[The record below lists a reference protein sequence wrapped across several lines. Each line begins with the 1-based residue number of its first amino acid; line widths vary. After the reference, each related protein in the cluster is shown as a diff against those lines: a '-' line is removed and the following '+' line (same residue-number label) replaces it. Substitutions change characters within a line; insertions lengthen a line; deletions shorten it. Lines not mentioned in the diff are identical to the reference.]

1 MRNILSVDASFRYC
15 EQLARGHYE
24 NFPVGSVLVPSN
36 RRKHVYSIYAF
47 ARTADDFADEGY
59 EADISVETR
68 MARLDEWQKKLQD
81 SYRGVADDPIFI
93 ALSETIRE
101 LRLPVALFEDLLS
114 AFKQDVTKTRYRDF
128 DEVLDY
134 CSRSANPVGRLILL
148 LFDYRD
154 EKLHRMSDDV
164 CTGLQLA
171 NFWQDVSIDI
181 RKDRIYLPAD
191 EMAHYDVTEDDL
203 RSGRFTER
211 YASLMKYQVERTHE
225 IFNRGRMLP
234 KLVSGRLAI
243 ELRLTWLG
251 GMRILERI
259 EEQGFDTLRSKPMI
273 TSLDKIR
280 LIVQSL
286 LTR

>member
-203 RSGRFTER
+203 RSGHFTER